1 MVDVGTLVNF
11 GAQRSRGRA
20 QFDLVSYYLCYI
32 LCKFSNFHQ
41 VITLSASVV

>member
-20 QFDLVSYYLCYI
+20 QFDLVSYYSYYDF
-32 LCKFSNFHQ
+32 CKF
-41 VITLSASVV
+41 